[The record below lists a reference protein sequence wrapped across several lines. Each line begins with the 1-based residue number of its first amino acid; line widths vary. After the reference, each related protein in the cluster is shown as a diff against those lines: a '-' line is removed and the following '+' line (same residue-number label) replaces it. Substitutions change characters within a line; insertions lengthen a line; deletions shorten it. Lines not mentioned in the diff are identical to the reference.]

1 MVGRSGDSRKSR
13 PHVDNSTEAGED
25 GGQINRRPARR
36 KFRRMPE
43 PPTSQ
48 AQAFEA
54 SVPQGEPWRK
64 QDRWELMPVSSS
76 AVQERRL
83 LVHRR
88 APLAIGALLSLSF
101 FGGLQTLLVMA
112 RNTVTFVPVSAPAEI
127 VRPDLTSPPI
137 KTVPAV
143 PSVPAQGPS
152 EPAQVSVVS
161 GVSGPALVV
170 PLPDPAPAPAPG
182 GSTDPVGV
190 IPKPAPVG
198 PPPVGTAPVQPAPPI
213 VVVPEAPVTAP
224 VPIPVPVPPAAVS
237 PVSGGATGKPPQ
249 TSIPL
254 SSSSPPSSK
263 PVPPTSAAATPV
275 SSIPLEVV

>member
-1 MVGRSGDSRKSR
+1 MVARSTD
-13 PHVDNSTEAGED
+13 AL
-25 GGQINRRPARR
+25 PAER
-36 KFRRMPE
+36 FRRMPE

-64 QDRWELMPVSSS
+64 QDGWESKPVSSS
-76 AVQERRL
+76 AVHEGRL

-101 FGGLQTLLVMA
+101 FGGLQTLLVLA

-143 PSVPAQGPS
+143 PTVPAEGPS
-152 EPAQVSVVS
+152 EPEQVSVVS
-161 GVSGPALVV
+161 GAGGAGLVV
-170 PLPDPAPAPAPG
+170 PVPDPAPAPAPG
-182 GSTDPVGV
+182 GTTDPVGV
-190 IPKPAPVG
+190 TPKPAPVG
-198 PPPVGTAPVQPAPPI
+198 PPPVETAPVQPAPPI
-213 VVVPEAPVTAP
+213 GVVPEAPVTAP
-224 VPIPVPVPPAAVS
+224 VPIPVPAPPVAVP
-237 PVSGGATGKPPQ
+237 PVSGGASVKPPQ

-263 PVPPTSAAATPV
+263 PVPPTSAATTPA